1 MRCAFSRHIL
11 RCYTD
16 HHPPH
21 WYTFGQ
27 FSGLLRLQPRTEKS
41 TASTRGVCTVN
52 SSRAEFRHRE
62 RKVAND
68 IHDIP
73 IPHERTENTI
83 PHLFPSP
90 DQPLLFSSFPLRPT
104 FPLIASPFLFF
115 LLSLSFDRL
124 VRFESIFTIQET
136 KWQVHGV
143 EALSFATSPKSLTYE
158 YGYREMDLDRFRMT
172 ILSIC
177 APENHRLHLLL
188 KCISS
193 VIIIFHHSMIYF
205 R

>member
-11 RCYTD
+11 RCYTN

-21 WYTFGQ
+21 YTHSDNLAAFYGC
-27 FSGLLRLQPRTEKS
+27 SLTPRTEKS
-41 TASTRGVCTVN
+41 TTSTHGVCTVN

-83 PHLFPSP
+83 PHLFPFP

-158 YGYREMDLDRFRMT
+158 YGYREMDVDRFRMT

-177 APENHRLHLLL
+177 APENHRFHLLL
-188 KCISS
+188 KCFCHYYLLS
-193 VIIIFHHSMIYF
+193 FYDLF
-205 R
+205 